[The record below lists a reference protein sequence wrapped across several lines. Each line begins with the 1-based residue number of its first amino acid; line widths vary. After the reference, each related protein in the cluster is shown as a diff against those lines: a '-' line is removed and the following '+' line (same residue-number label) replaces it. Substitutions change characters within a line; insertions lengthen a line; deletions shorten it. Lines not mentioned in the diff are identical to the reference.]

1 MSCVPSLKARRG
13 GLTCLQGGDPKG
25 GGCPTVSVV
34 GVPGVVEVRLWLNG
48 HVSAPSH
55 EASRDMGKKVD

>member
-1 MSCVPSLKARRG
+1 M
-13 GLTCLQGGDPKG
+13 QGGDPKG

-34 GVPGVVEVRLWLNG
+34 GVPGVVEMRLWLNG